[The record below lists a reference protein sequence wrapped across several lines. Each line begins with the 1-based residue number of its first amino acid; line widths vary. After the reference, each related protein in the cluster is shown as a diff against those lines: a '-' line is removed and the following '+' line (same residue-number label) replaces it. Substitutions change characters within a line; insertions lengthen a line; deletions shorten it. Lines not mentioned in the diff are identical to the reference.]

1 MNFLFLAVE
10 EPLPMPGPVSPA
22 MRETLIVIGAV
33 LLLAVGL
40 LLWASVAYK
49 RRRRRSSSHR
59 QHHER
64 KLAGNASAENAEEE
78 RSSHSHRRRK
88 RRREHRPRNPT
99 LAETGGLPPIRP
111 EGSSNPPQSSAQ
123 P

>member
-22 MRETLIVIGAV
+22 MRDMLIVFGAV
-33 LLLAVGL
+33 LLVALGL

-49 RRRRRSSSHR
+49 RRRRRSSLHR
-59 QHHER
+59 EHHEQ
-64 KLAGNASAENAEEE
+64 KSSANAPANNAETGQT
-78 RSSHSHRRRK
+78 SHSRRRRR

-99 LAETGGLPPIRP
+99 LAETGGLPPIRSDPPP
-111 EGSSNPPQSSAQ
+111 EAPSQT
-123 P
+123 

>member
-1 MNFLFLAVE
+1 MNYLFLVVD
-10 EPLPMPGPVSPA
+10 EPLPLPGPASPA

-33 LLLAVGL
+33 LLVAVGL

-59 QHHER
+59 QHHEQ
-64 KLAGNASAENAEEE
+64 KSAGNASANSAETGQT
-78 RSSHSHRRRK
+78 SHSRRRRR

-99 LAETGGLPPIRP
+99 LAETGGLPPVRTEP
-111 EGSSNPPQSSAQ
+111 HPRTPSQT
-123 P
+123 